1 MGRLDKLVC
10 VWTKKK
16 KKEEEF
22 CVRSLLE
29 NESGEKIRIILQE
42 EKFLSQREEKKISHM
57 ICLLG
62 RKMSGCKM
70 SDTRE
75 KFIPFEIFNICLNW
89 VLLL

>member
-1 MGRLDKLVC
+1 M
-10 VWTKKK
+10 
-16 KKEEEF
+16 
-22 CVRSLLE
+22 RSLLE

-42 EKFLSQREEKKISHM
+42 EKSQGEEKKISHM

-75 KFIPFEIFNICLNW
+75 RFIPFEIFNICLNW
-89 VLLL
+89 VLLM

>member
-1 MGRLDKLVC
+1 MSGRKRRR
-10 VWTKKK
+10 KKRR
-16 KKEEEF
+16 EEF

-42 EKFLSQREEKKISHM
+42 EKSQGEEKKISHM

-62 RKMSGCKM
+62 RKMSECKM

-75 KFIPFEIFNICLNW
+75 RFIPFEIFNICLNW
-89 VLLL
+89 VLLM

>member
-1 MGRLDKLVC
+1 MSGRKRRR
-10 VWTKKK
+10 KKRR
-16 KKEEEF
+16 EEF

-42 EKFLSQREEKKISHM
+42 EKSQGEEKKISHM

-75 KFIPFEIFNICLNW
+75 RFIPFEIFNICLNW
-89 VLLL
+89 VLLM